1 VTKIGSG
8 EFGHKKE
15 READIRPGDVAVSSV
30 TGLTYLLAFWSLY
43 TQIPGLIGH
52 DGILPAAQYRDRATQ
67 FVATEHVGLDR
78 FRLLPTLCWLS
89 AGDGFLRALCLAG
102 AALASLLIAG
112 ILPAVMVPL
121 LWIDYLSLTVV
132 AREFFSYQ

>member
-1 VTKIGSG
+1 L
-8 EFGHKKE
+8 FL
-15 READIRPGDVAVSSV
+15 RLF
-30 TGLTYLLAFWSLY
+30 GLTYLLAFWSLY

-52 DGILPAAQYRDRATQ
+52 DGILPAAQYMDRATP

-102 AALASLLIAG
+102 AALVSLLIAG

-121 LWIDYLSLTVV
+121 LWITTCRCRLSP
-132 AREFFSYQ
+132 ASFFRTSETRCCSRRAPWRSS